1 MKRILL
7 VATGGTIASKTTK
20 DGLTPQ
26 IGSEEIL
33 TYVPEVA
40 SLCQVEAVQPFN
52 LDSTNISHIQWV
64 EIAQCIQQA
73 YDRYDGFVITHGT
86 DTMSYTVAAL
96 SYLIQNSPK
105 PIVMTGSQKSIYE
118 KDTDARNNLIHAF
131 RFACDK
137 RACGVHLV
145 FDGKII
151 LGTRARK
158 IRTKSYNAFS
168 SIDFPEVGVIRDND
182 IVFYVEERVEQGRPD
197 FYDTL
202 NPRVF
207 VLKLIPGMDPGI
219 FTYLKGHYD
228 VVVIESFGVG
238 GIPCYGDEAFL
249 DAIEDWILAGK
260 TVVMGTQV
268 LHEGSDMA
276 IYQVGHR
283 VKEKYEIIEA
293 YDMTLEAVVTKLMW
307 ILGQTKDSGEIRKL
321 FYTPVQKD
329 IL

>member
-7 VATGGTIASKTTK
+7 VATGGTIASQKTES
-20 DGLTPQ
+20 GLTPQ

-40 SLCQVEAVQPFN
+40 GLCQVEAVQLFN
-52 LDSTNISHIQWV
+52 LDSTNINHLHWV
-64 EIAQCIQQA
+64 EIARCVRDH
-73 YDRYDGFVITHGT
+73 YDDYDGFVITHGT

-96 SYLIQNSPK
+96 SYLIQNSAK
-105 PIVMTGSQKSIYE
+105 PIVFTGSQKSIYE
-118 KDTDARNNLIHAF
+118 KDSDARNNLINAF
-131 RFACDK
+131 RYACDG

-158 IRTKSYNAFS
+158 VRTKSYNAFT
-168 SIDFPEVGVIRDND
+168 SIDFPEVGVIRDKN
-182 IVFYVEERVEQGRPD
+182 IVCYVEERVEQPRPD
-197 FYDTL
+197 FYDRL

-207 VLKLIPGMDPGI
+207 VLKLIPGMAPGI
-219 FTYLKGHYD
+219 FSYLKEHYD

-307 ILGQTKDSGEIRKL
+307 ILGQTRDSREIRRL